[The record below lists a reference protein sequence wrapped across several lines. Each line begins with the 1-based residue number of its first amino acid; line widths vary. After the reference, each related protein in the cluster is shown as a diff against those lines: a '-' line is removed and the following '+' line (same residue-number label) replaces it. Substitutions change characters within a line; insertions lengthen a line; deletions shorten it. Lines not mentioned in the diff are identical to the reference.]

1 MIEGQGVTSTKLAY
15 IAGVLDGEGTLIIGK
30 WPRKGNRL
38 LGYRGCMAIAN
49 TYLPVLEYIQ
59 VLLGGSI
66 VLQSKFSGPYAGTRC
81 YSLTFTTNS
90 IRQWLPKLL
99 PYLII
104 KKTQAEVL
112 LAFLARQASNA
123 SAPVSDDLLAFY
135 EECYQRLKEIKRVR
149 FGYVRPQT
157 ALVSKSCAQCGKEFQ
172 HSLRTPKRL
181 YCSNWCKR
189 KTHWTRSNH
198 RIADG
203 RPAWAVLSHSGV
215 SQVNAENREN

>member
-1 MIEGQGVTSTKLAY
+1 MLDTIEVTENDLAY
-15 IAGVLDGEGTLIIGK
+15 IAGLFDGEGTLVVGK
-30 WPRKGNRL
+30 YPRYNKEL
-38 LGYRGCMAIAN
+38 AYRGFMAIAN
-49 TYLPVLEYIQ
+49 TYLPVLEEI
-59 VLLGGSI
+59 
-66 VLQSKFSGPYAGTRC
+66 QSKIGGTIALQKKSSGVYAGSVC
-81 YSLTFTTNS
+81 YSLTFTTNV
-90 IRQWLPKLL
+90 IRKWLPRLL
-99 PYLII
+99 PYLKV